1 MKSDLLVATS
11 RGAIMVRTLVISVD
25 RDNDLGMKTAIR
37 GPVIGRKNVQ
47 HLQVMRQRDQ
57 NAGCER
63 CHNENV
69 LLVHP
74 LR

>member
-1 MKSDLLVATS
+1 MLIRNIDQLRINDDGGYGENHVAKQQ
-11 RGAIMVRTLVISVD
+11 RHKKGKQNEGR
-25 RDNDLGMKTAIR
+25 
-37 GPVIGRKNVQ
+37 VIGRKNVQ